1 MDILIGHDPFIYVKG
16 QSYASRKI
24 IPRAIYK
31 FSTRS
36 DEFSKENMICGRTT
50 KTGFRP
56 VSKTCLGWFLLTTA
70 EISPKPGRFSL
81 GNANLAEIDPNFILF
96 VCTAFSNSSSLDGK

>member
-1 MDILIGHDPFIYVKG
+1 MDILIGHDPLIYVKG

-36 DEFSKENMICGRTT
+36 DEFSKENLICGRTA
-50 KTGFRP
+50 KTGLGQFLKPASDGFYWPPQRSRRNQ
-56 VSKTCLGWFLLTTA
+56 VSFPWETR
-70 EISPKPGRFSL
+70 I
-81 GNANLAEIDPNFILF
+81 
-96 VCTAFSNSSSLDGK
+96 

>member
-1 MDILIGHDPFIYVKG
+1 MDILIGHDSLIYVKG

-36 DEFSKENMICGRTT
+36 DEFSKENMICGLDCQNRLRT
-50 KTGFRP
+50 
-56 VSKTCLGWFLLTTA
+56 VSKTGLGRFLLTITDA
-70 EISPKPGRFSL
+70 PTKP
-81 GNANLAEIDPNFILF
+81 I
-96 VCTAFSNSSSLDGK
+96 